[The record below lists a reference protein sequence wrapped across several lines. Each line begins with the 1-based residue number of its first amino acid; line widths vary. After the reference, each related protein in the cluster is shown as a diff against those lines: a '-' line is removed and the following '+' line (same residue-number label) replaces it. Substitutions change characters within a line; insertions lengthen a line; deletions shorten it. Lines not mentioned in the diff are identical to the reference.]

1 MISCALT
8 LQNYGSQ
15 YLFIVYWFSKCHST
29 AGGSSK
35 EWEYISFDTLFH
47 NISVNLRIYPSRY
60 LPFWLNSPGVLWRP
74 SIWWAHMSQYFRCW
88 WNNNTDLPSKSPKHV
103 LTRLGPRNSSTLQV
117 GTNYMG
123 PNGIT
128 VLRENFPPKKF
139 SCPVVRT
146 PHFTVLCSWS
156 EKASLLQAEGVA
168 NQEKV
173 RCKPA
178 GFTVRTEAA
187 LGGWRWES
195 ESSGVS
201 HSEKIK
207 IY

>member
-1 MISCALT
+1 MRIYL
-8 LQNYGSQ
+8 LWDSQ
-15 YLFIVYWFSKCHST
+15 YIRDSENLSQNIFS
-29 AGGSSK
+29 
-35 EWEYISFDTLFH
+35 L
-47 NISVNLRIYPSRY
+47 
-60 LPFWLNSPGVLWRP
+60 FWLNPPGGLWRP

-168 NQEKV
+168 NQVKV

-178 GFTVRTEAA
+178 GFTVRSEAA
-187 LGGWRWES
+187 LGGLRWES